1 MSQIKR
7 YFTTPIYYV
16 NDVPH
21 IGHAY
26 TSIAVDFLARFSRLS
41 GDETRFLTGTDEHGL
56 KIQKAAEK
64 LSISPLELCNKNS
77 EIFRNLTK
85 TLNLS
90 NDDFIR
96 TTEDR
101 HKDGATY
108 LWNLLFEKG
117 DIYLD
122 EYTGWYSVNDETF
135 YNEKDLIKQNDGT
148 FKTITG
154 GPVEWI
160 KEESYFFKLSKYQ
173 EKLLNYYNDNEDF
186 ILPESKRNEVINFVK
201 SGLKDLSVSRTSFN
215 WGIQVP
221 NNSDHIMY
229 VWLDALTCYPN
240 SVNYLN
246 NEQDELSSF
255 WSNTTHIVGKDILRH
270 HAVYWPAFLIA
281 ANLELPKRIYAHGWW
296 TNEGNKISK
305 SLGNVIDPMEIIN
318 EYGLDQFR
326 YFLLREVP
334 FGNDGD
340 FSIRSFKN
348 RINADLAND
357 LGNLCQRSL
366 TMIKKSYDSI
376 IPEPINLP
384 DEYNFMINNFTD
396 RLIILNKMISLQ
408 DITGYIKNVWEL
420 ISEANKFFNDK
431 KPWDLKKNDE
441 NQYKNVLFVT
451 ANLIKQISILIYPVM
466 PDASE
471 RILTILNI
479 KEENNFQTIN
489 NVSLSGVKL
498 NEITPLFPRIE

>member
-173 EKLLNYYNDNEDF
+173 ERLLNYYNENEDF
-186 ILPESKRNEVINFVK
+186 ILPESKKNEVINFVK

-246 NEQDELSSF
+246 NEQCELSSF

-340 FSIRSFKN
+340 FSIKSLKN

-408 DITGYIKNVWEL
+408 DITGYIKNVWEF

-471 RILTILNI
+471 KILTILNI

>member
-26 TSIAVDFLARFSRLS
+26 TCIAVDFLARFSRLS

-101 HKDGATY
+101 HKNGATY

-173 EKLLNYYNDNEDF
+173 ERLLNYYNDNKDF
-186 ILPESKRNEVINFVK
+186 ILPESKRNEVINFVS

-246 NEQDELSSF
+246 NEQGELSSF

-305 SLGNVIDPMEIIN
+305 SLGNVIDPVEIIN

-340 FSIRSFKN
+340 FSIRSLKN

-366 TMIKKSYDSI
+366 TMIEKSYDSI
-376 IPEPINLP
+376 IPEPITLP
-384 DEYNFMINNFTD
+384 DEYNYMINNFTD
-396 RLIILNKMISLQ
+396 RLIILNKMISIQ

-451 ANLIKQISILIYPVM
+451 ANLIKQIGILIYPVM
-466 PDASE
+466 PDTSGK
-471 RILTILNI
+471 ILKILNI
-479 KEENNFQTIN
+479 EEKNNFQSIN
-489 NVSLSGVKL
+489 DLALSGIKL
-498 NEITPLFPRIE
+498 NKISPLFPRIE

>member
-64 LSISPLELCNKNS
+64 LSISSLELCNKNS

-186 ILPESKRNEVINFVK
+186 ILPESKRNEVINFVN

-240 SVNYLN
+240 SVSYLN
-246 NEQDELSSF
+246 NEQGELSSF

-305 SLGNVIDPMEIIN
+305 SLGNVIDPVEIIN

-340 FSIRSFKN
+340 FSIRSLKN

-366 TMIKKSYDSI
+366 TMIEKSYDSI

-384 DEYNFMINNFTD
+384 DEYNYMINNFTD
-396 RLIILNKMISLQ
+396 RLIILNKMISIQ

-451 ANLIKQISILIYPVM
+451 ANLIKQIGILIYPVM
-466 PDASE
+466 PDTSE
-471 RILTILNI
+471 RILQILNI
-479 KEENNFQTIN
+479 KEENNFQSIN
-489 NVSLSGVKL
+489 DIALSGTKL
-498 NEITPLFPRIE
+498 NKISPLFPRIE